1 MTSAD
6 DQQIE
11 TVIELA
17 TRLFAAFGYDGTY
30 LQGIAEATGTD
41 LTWIHDTFGDK
52 RDLYLAVI
60 ERATRAETAVVEEAL
75 STLPADDPA
84 GVASALYALVDN
96 YLDFCL
102 AHPQVPALWMHR
114 WLGDAADIPDLEE
127 RYADP
132 LVDHVRDA
140 LREAARAGLIDD
152 RVDPELMVRTLAWSI
167 YGHLYGET
175 LAYPGEADAGAP
187 ENRERFL
194 AHLHQLI
201 DRMLR
206 LPWA

>member
-1 MTSAD
+1 M
-6 DQQIE
+6 
-11 TVIELA
+11 A

-60 ERATRAETAVVEEAL
+60 ERASRAENAVVEEAL
-75 STLPADDPA
+75 STLPAGDPG
-84 GVASALYALVDN
+84 GVASALYALVGS

-102 AHPQVPALWMHR
+102 AHPQIPALWMHR

-132 LVDHVRDA
+132 LVNRVRDA

-152 RVDPELMVRTLAWSI
+152 QVDPDLMVRTLIWSI
-167 YGHLYGET
+167 YGYLYGET
-175 LAYPGEADAGAP
+175 LAFPDEAGAGAP
-187 ENRERFL
+187 QNREPFL